1 MDLHNFEIK
10 AKAKLK
16 KLDKEVSATNYKWIE
31 KFVNSLIAENIS
43 WGRIYKYI
51 FFLRD
56 ISQILDKDFHKA
68 TRRDIERVLRT
79 ISEKGCNRRTNKKY
93 SENTKRDFRVVLKRF
108 YKWLKKTE
116 YEYPEEVRWIKTTN
130 KNNGE
135 LPSILTEEEIL
146 KMIDV
151 ADTTRDKCL
160 ISILYESG
168 MRIGELLGIKLRD
181 IEQKDEVTRI
191 NIFGKT
197 GSRRIILISST
208 PYLIRWLSSHPNK
221 NKADSP
227 LWVAMDKNKGLQM
240 QYRTATDCIKN
251 IGKKA
256 GINKRIYPHLFRH
269 SRATHLASRLSDQT
283 LKNMFGWTPSSRQAQ
298 TYIHMSG
305 RDVEESIKKM
315 YGLVEEEPEDIRRP
329 IKCPRCKEINP
340 AKSVKCESCNLILD
354 HELAIRV
361 ALEEQ
366 VKEDIVK
373 IVLKKAKLDKNFID
387 QLLKEK
393 RLEALVRSK
402 G

>member
-1 MDLHNFEIK
+1 MDLHNFEVN
-10 AKAKLK
+10 AKKKLK
-16 KLDKEVSATNYKWIE
+16 ELDKEVSATNYKWIE

-56 ISQILDKDFHKA
+56 ISQILNKDFHKA
-68 TRRDIERVLRT
+68 TRRDIERVLRD
-79 ISEKGCNRRTNKKY
+79 IAEKGSNRRTKKKY

-135 LPSILTEEEIL
+135 LPSILTEEEVL

-151 ADTTRDKCL
+151 ADTPRDKCL

-181 IEQKDEVTRI
+181 IEHKDEVTRI
-191 NIFGKT
+191 NIYGKT

-208 PYLIRWLSSHPNK
+208 PYLLRWLSSHPNK
-221 NKADSP
+221 NRPDSP
-227 LWVAMDKNKGLQM
+227 LWVAMDKNKGQQM
-240 QYRTATDCIKN
+240 QYRTVVDSLKV
-251 IGKKA
+251 IGKRA
-256 GINKRIYPHLFRH
+256 GINRRIYAHLFRH
-269 SRATHLASRLSDQT
+269 SRATHLASKLSDQT

-298 TYIHMSG
+298 TYVHMSG

-315 YGLVEEEPEDIRRP
+315 YGLIKEEPEAIRKP
-329 IKCPRCKEINP
+329 LKCPRCKEINP
-340 AKSVKCESCNLILD
+340 PHSKKCEGCNLILD
-354 HELAIRV
+354 HELAMRV
-361 ALEEQ
+361 ALENQ
-366 VKEDIVK
+366 VKEDIVAV
-373 IVLKKAKLDKNFID
+373 VLKKAKLDKNFID

-393 RLEALVRSK
+393 QLEALVRSK
-402 G
+402 A